1 MSPYKTLILRNWVGM
16 EKAVRRYKGK
26 DYPPFTINVTREGN
40 SDMAVYFAGLQGTDR
55 AFYLTTSAALMR
67 E

>member
-1 MSPYKTLILRNWVGM
+1 M